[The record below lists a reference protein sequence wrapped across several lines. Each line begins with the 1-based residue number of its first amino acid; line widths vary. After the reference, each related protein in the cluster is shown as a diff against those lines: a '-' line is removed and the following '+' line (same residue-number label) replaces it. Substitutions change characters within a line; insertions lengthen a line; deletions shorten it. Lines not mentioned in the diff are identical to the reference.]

1 MTYAVSGAWLVSTP
15 NEPQTERHKMKRR
28 ETYIKMKNRRAVT
41 ALVAYVVLVM
51 LPLIWL
57 TQNIWLPY

>member
-1 MTYAVSGAWLVSTP
+1 
-15 NEPQTERHKMKRR
+15 MKRR
-28 ETYIKMKNRRAVT
+28 ETYVKMKNRRAVT